1 MRVNEL
7 RFCLTSLSDT
17 ERRQIA
23 GFLDLKEENHPEAME
38 QKLTDPA
45 YYMDLFQN
53 MDHQT
58 RQWLWSVF
66 FRDGKIKKQAL
77 YQEKNLPLSKVEY
90 QRLMH
95 EACNRGW
102 VYCLRNE
109 HMELLYYVPW
119 EIRVAWA
126 KSMFH
131 TRSFPVLDEDG
142 VIPVITNPLKVSQ
155 AFFHLLSSLSHDPWL
170 LNRTGRISK
179 KDFMKMDV
187 EFDLDDVSDSWPGWS
202 CFLLEMARSL
212 KLITE
217 TKKHIGVHQK
227 RWKSWLNTSWKD
239 SISQLY
245 DAARHVLLKH
255 DPQLSGY
262 CLLLEQF
269 PSGKWWN
276 LEEIRRRIQMDHP
289 LKASHELIERLQDCF
304 LIPMACMGWLE
315 WGETTKKEPCFKWLP
330 YPPREWE
337 HPGEVPVYIDPA
349 PEIYVPYHFP
359 WKDRYELSLWA
370 DYMGG
375 DHMLVYEINERSLT
389 RGLQYGWTIDR
400 IKEKLEEWTGEIP
413 SLFMER
419 MQDLRKR
426 IDAVTLSAWTCLK
439 IEQDSKR
446 TDVPDRLH
454 EAGWEVKK
462 HSDSEYFIKG
472 TPGEISAWLIGLN
485 EEVLIEKKDW
495 SSCDGGEKEKLKIDF
510 EGVLDCRVEFPK
522 PEKIDL
528 PKAWFSGL
536 RPYGIKMAREL
547 VRQSISHGLPIL
559 MAYQGEKVEVHP
571 ERLRYEWGEWVLEAV
586 IGKDRRKICLQEVE
600 AFQMLPSSSVSGE
613 NPLQ

>member
-1 MRVNEL
+1 MRVKEL

-17 ERRQIA
+17 ERSRIA
-23 GFLDLKEENHPEAME
+23 GTLDLKEKDPLEAME

-45 YYMDLFQN
+45 YYKDLFQT
-53 MDHQT
+53 MDRHT
-58 RQWLWSVF
+58 RKWLWSVF
-66 FRDGKIKKQAL
+66 SSGGKIKKQAL
-77 YQEKNLPLSKVEY
+77 YQEKKFPLSKVEY
-90 QRLMH
+90 QRLMN
-95 EACNRGW
+95 EACKRGW
-102 VYCLRNE
+102 VYCLRNQ
-109 HMELLYYVPW
+109 HMELMYYIPW

-126 KSMFH
+126 S
-131 TRSFPVLDEDG
+131 SFLHAQSFRALDEDR
-142 VIPVITNPLKVSQ
+142 VIPVKTNPLKVSQ
-155 AFFHLLSSLSHDPWL
+155 AFFHFLSSLSHDPWL
-170 LNRTGRISK
+170 LNRTGCISK
-179 KDFMKMDV
+179 KDLKKMDV
-187 EFDLDDVSDSWPGWS
+187 ELDLDDVNESWPGWS
-202 CFLLEMARSL
+202 CFLLEVARLL

-217 TKKHIGVHQK
+217 TKKHVGVHQK
-227 RWKSWLNTSWKD
+227 RWKSWLATPWED
-239 SISQLY
+239 TMRHLY
-245 DAARHVLLKH
+245 DAIRHVLLKH
-255 DPQLSGY
+255 HPELDGY
-262 CLLLEQF
+262 CLILEQL
-269 PSGKWWN
+269 PAGKWWG
-276 LEEIRRRIQMDHP
+276 LEEICRRIQMDDP
-289 LKASHELIERLQDCF
+289 LKTPFNLVERLQDCF
-304 LIPMACMGWLE
+304 FIPMACMGWLE
-315 WGETTKKEPCFKWLP
+315 WGETTKGEPCLKWMP

-337 HPGEVPVYIDPA
+337 HPGEMPVYIDPE
-349 PEIYVPYHFP
+349 PEIYIPYHFP
-359 WKDRYELSLWA
+359 WKKRYELSLWA

-375 DHMLVYEINERSLT
+375 DHMLVYEINERSIK
-389 RGLQYGWTIDR
+389 RGLQYGWTIDKL
-400 IKEKLEEWTGEIP
+400 KERLEEWTGEVP
-413 SLFMER
+413 PLFMER

-522 PEKIDL
+522 PEKITL

-536 RPYGIKMAREL
+536 RSYGIKMAREL

-571 ERLRYEWGEWVLEAV
+571 ERLRYEKGEWVLEAV
-586 IGKDRRKICLQEVE
+586 VGEDRRKICLSDVE
-600 AFQMLPSSSVSGE
+600 AFQMLPSSSVSGK